1 MLARMYA
8 HWHRAKSNKDKE
20 EKKTSGSKGQHL
32 SILLL
37 GLTAAITP
45 QRQDGFFKQNLVWM
59 LRLMTHSPREYEKIH
74 HSHNEFFWGEQS
86 KISSRFKNCL
96 REQRKETGLTFM
108 VEIVDKAGEFHT
120 YVRACGN

>member
-1 MLARMYA
+1 M
-8 HWHRAKSNKDKE
+8 
-20 EKKTSGSKGQHL
+20 GP
-32 SILLL
+32 I
-37 GLTAAITP
+37 AAITP
-45 QRQDGFFKQNLVWM
+45 QRQDGSFNDNSVWI
-59 LRLMTHSPREYEKIH
+59 LRLITYTPREYEKIH

-120 YVRACGN
+120 